1 MKQILTF
8 LILAVLIIPAYNQ
21 SDSTKNKLKAAAVV
35 SLNTDGIAPV
45 PSFSLD
51 KPAIIANLALTKG
64 RFSYEPGLAY
74 SLELKPWYI
83 DNWLNYRFVNKQKF
97 TFTVGFN
104 ASSFFAGDTL
114 KNNKSVLRVERYFA
128 LAFTAWFKLSENSG
142 LTASYW
148 SDNGQDGGLKGHF
161 ASLIAERTHILT
173 GNKTF
178 FNASLQVFYINYEG
192 KNDGLFITPRASFNI
207 VNSPLSVF
215 ILGTQALQSNID
227 PYPEFKW
234 NLGIAYAM

>member
-8 LILAVLIIPAYNQ
+8 LFLAVLIMPAYNQ
-21 SDSTKNKLKAAAVV
+21 PDSTKNKLKAAAVV

-83 DNWLNYRFVNKQKF
+83 DNWLNYRVVNRQKF

-104 ASSFFAGDTL
+104 ASSFFSSDTSKANKEIL
-114 KNNKSVLRVERYFA
+114 KVQRYFTF
-128 LAFTAWFKLSENSG
+128 AFTAWFKLSENSG

-148 SDNGQDGGLKGHF
+148 SDNGQDGGDKGHF
-161 ASLIAERTHILT
+161 ATLIAEKTHILT

-178 FNASLQVFYINYEG
+178 FNASLQFFYIDYEG
-192 KNDGLFITPRASFNI
+192 KNDGLFVTPRVSFNI
-207 VNSPLSVF
+207 VNFPLSIF
-215 ILGTQALQSNID
+215 ILGTQALQSNIE
-227 PYPEFKW
+227 PFPEFKW
-234 NLGIAYAM
+234 NLGIAYSM